1 MNQNKD
7 SNTEVQILEAAKNV
21 FQRKGMAGARMQEIA
36 NEAGINKAM
45 LHYYYRSKEMLFNA
59 VFKKAFAL
67 LAPELNHIL
76 NDNAPI
82 VEKVKSFTANYTNF
96 LINHPYLPNFII
108 TEINRNPQFISDLLG
123 KNSFLTIDNFKA
135 QLQTEIDKGL
145 IRPITA
151 DQLFVNII
159 ALNIFPFLAK
169 PLIKGVLKKDDKM
182 YLDFVEE
189 RKTQV
194 SNFIINAIQ
203 CKS

>member
-1 MNQNKD
+1 MKQNKD
-7 SNTEVQILEAAKNV
+7 SNTEMQILDAAKNV